1 MLVRDENGKIIS
13 MPENHNRFAVH
24 RPKSGV
30 LNRPESF
37 PDLHLP
43 IPVRLPKQPV
53 LHPRQMPKKPMPHI
67 PPSRNFPVTGK
78 YQPPNVRFEDADVR
92 FETSK

>member
-13 MPENHNRFAVH
+13 MPEKHYAVH
-24 RPKSGV
+24 RPRSGH
-30 LNRPESF
+30 PDSF

-53 LHPRQMPKKPMPHI
+53 LHPRQMPKKPIPHM
-67 PPSRNFPVTGK
+67 PPSRNFPVTEK
-78 YQPPNVRFEDADVR
+78 YQPPNVRFEDANVR